1 MSIYGDFF
9 LPLAHPL
16 RVPNV
21 VVKFFAFPGVV
32 VAVIARRNRGKNEAK
47 GKPRSERETERRCC
61 VIFVNLTGPLPPTTP
76 CSSRTRGPHRD
87 GTLPTSAPDSPP
99 PLPRRSEVN
108 RRRGLKTTPTLSRN
122 DPPYHGYSIS
132 FHYAPCS
139 TDHLTTLLYP
149 LSSSPFL
156 PAVRPSVRP
165 SVSLFLSF
173 SLAPRFNPPPLL
185 SLSVALLLTSHF
197 LSLPGHLALLPR
209 RRNTNADEFLLLLLA
224 PLPLTSPTRRPDH
237 PNRPAPSPLPFLCAF

>member
-9 LPLAHPL
+9 LLLAHPL

-47 GKPRSERETERRCC
+47 GKPRSERETERCC

-108 RRRGLKTTPTLSRN
+108 RRRGLKTTPTLSQRPSLPRLLN
-122 DPPYHGYSIS
+122 IVS
-132 FHYAPCS
+132 
-139 TDHLTTLLYP
+139 LRTLLHRP
-149 LSSSPFL
+149 PNHPSLPPFHPHPFSL
-156 PAVRPSVRP
+156 PFVRPSVRL
-165 SVSLFLSF
+165 SHSF
-173 SLAPRFNPPPLL
+173 SLSPSRLALTSSSSL
-185 SLSVALLLTSHF
+185 SLRRAPPHV
-197 LSLPGHLALLPR
+197 SLPLPPRPPCAPTTATKHER
-209 RRNTNADEFLLLLLA
+209 RRIFIV
-224 PLPLTSPTRRPDH
+224 TSRAASSDLSHPPSRP
-237 PNRPAPSPLPFLCAF
+237 P

>member
-47 GKPRSERETERRCC
+47 GKPRSERETEGRCC

-108 RRRGLKTTPTLSRN
+108 RRRGLKTTPTLSQRPSLPRLLN
-122 DPPYHGYSIS
+122 IVS
-132 FHYAPCS
+132 
-139 TDHLTTLLYP
+139 LRTLLHRP
-149 LSSSPFL
+149 PNHPSLPPFILTLSPCRSF
-156 PAVRPSVRP
+156 VRPSVCLTL
-165 SVSLFLSF
+165 SLFLPRV
-173 SLAPRFNPPPLL
+173 SL
-185 SLSVALLLTSHF
+185 
-197 LSLPGHLALLPR
+197 
-209 RRNTNADEFLLLLLA
+209 
-224 PLPLTSPTRRPDH
+224 
-237 PNRPAPSPLPFLCAF
+237 